1 MTFTLH
7 IYYCA
12 PLFWCAQHFSDSATL
27 FISTVTN
34 KSSELRAVMIR
45 DVIRSWGLLPP
56 SPPPSPFAPA
66 HRVLLP
72 TRSLYIWCSTP
83 TALEHPR
90 ILAPPPQV
98 HFHGSSLKYLKAMFF
113 KLFSSRSVY
122 LKLSVFKLTFGLLSR
137 SWDPSKLQACIFEST
152 RADLGCSFGSVLNLH
167 PGRYFSSSS

>member
-1 MTFTLH
+1 MYDFL
-7 IYYCA
+7 
-12 PLFWCAQHFSDSATL
+12 DSATL

-34 KSSELRAVMIR
+34 KSFELRAVMIR
-45 DVIRSWGLLPP
+45 DVIRSLGLLPP

-90 ILAPPPQV
+90 ILAPPPQ
-98 HFHGSSLKYLKAMFF
+98 YLKAMFF

-122 LKLSVFKLTFGLLSR
+122 LKLSVFKLAFGLLSR

-167 PGRYFSSSS
+167 PRRYFSSSS